1 MLTVDTAKSRR
12 ERIIEGMAIWG
23 SYYRENID
31 IFVEEYLNFDFT
43 LRWFQ
48 ITLLV
53 MMNKARVFLWI
64 AARGMGKSFL
74 IAIFAVCRCILYP
87 GTMVVI
93 TSGTRGQSINIL
105 EKIQTV
111 LMPASANLRNE
122 IDLPNSKFS
131 GQDAKVMFKNTSYI
145 KVVTATDNAR
155 SNRANILIVDE
166 FRMVKKDTIDL
177 VLKKFLTSRRMPPY
191 KALTKEERKA
201 EYAKEPNK
209 SCFLSSA
216 YFKDH
221 WSFVKTVD
229 TWKLMLNND
238 SQSAPVGFMCG
249 FPYELSIKEGLLF
262 PEDIESDMLE
272 SDFSEI
278 KWSMEMEALWF
289 GDDGGAFFDYNSI
302 SKNRHINY
310 AMMPEHQAVLLG
322 NSPKVRIPQ
331 KQNGEKRIL
340 SADIA
345 LMSSKK
351 HSNDATAIFINQM
364 LPTKAGRYVSNIV
377 YCDVCE
383 GLRTDDQALIIR
395 KLFDE
400 FSCDYLVLD
409 ANGLGLGVY
418 DCLARD
424 MVDPDTGEIYPA
436 LSCCNSPDMAARCTV
451 PGADKVIWA
460 VKASAQFN
468 SDCAFLL
475 REAFRSGR
483 IRLLIT
489 EYDAEKLFDDN
500 IKGFSS
506 LSLSEKERVKLPYT
520 HTTLLINELTKLQH
534 EESGGRVRLFE
545 RSGMRKDRYSS
556 LSYNYYVATQLEAKL
571 SKKQNN
577 LTKCDAFVIKA
588 PNYKGKAVSSAY
600 GQRSTPGWY

>member
-1 MLTVDTAKSRR
+1 MTKVDTTKSRR
-12 ERIIEGMAIWG
+12 ERVIEGMAIWG
-23 SYYRENID
+23 SYYRENFD
-31 IFVEEYLNFDFT
+31 IFVVEYLQFDF
-43 LRWFQ
+43 LKWFQ
-48 ITLLV
+48 TMLLV
-53 MMNKARVFLWI
+53 MMNRARVFLWI

-74 IAIFAVCRCILYP
+74 IAIFVVGRCILYP
-87 GTMVVI
+87 GTKVVI
-93 TSGTRGQSINIL
+93 TSGTRGQSINVL
-105 EKIQTV
+105 EKIQTD
-111 LMPASANLRNE
+111 LMPVSPNLRNE
-122 IDLPNSKFS
+122 IDIANSKFS
-131 GQDAKVMFKNTSYI
+131 GQDAKIMFKNSSYI
-145 KVVTATDNAR
+145 KVVTASDNAR

-166 FRMVKKDTIDL
+166 FRMVKKDTIDT

-191 KALTKEERKA
+191 KELTEAERKA

-221 WSFVKTVD
+221 WSFNKMQD
-229 TWKLMLNND
+229 TWDMMLKD
-238 SQSAPVGFMCG
+238 GATDFMCG

-262 PEDIESDMLE
+262 PEDVESDMLE

-310 AMMPEHQAVLLG
+310 AMMPERRAALLG
-322 NSPKVRIPQ
+322 NNQKVRIPP

-377 YCDVCE
+377 YCDVYE

-400 FSCDYLVLD
+400 FSCDHLVLD

-436 LSCCNSPDMAARCTV
+436 LSCCNNPEMASRCTV

-460 VKASAQFN
+460 IKASAQFN

-489 EYDAEKLFDDN
+489 EYDAEKLFEDN
-500 IKGFSS
+500 IKGFNS
-506 LSLSEKERVKLPYT
+506 LSLSEKEQLKLPYT

-556 LSYNYYVATQLEAKL
+556 LSYNYYVATQLESKL
-571 SKKQNN
+571 GKQNYN
-577 LTKCDAFVIKA
+577 RNADDVFTIKA
-588 PNYKGKAVSSAY
+588 PNYNRKAVSGIY
-600 GQRSTPGWY
+600 GRRKTPSWY

>member
-1 MLTVDTAKSRR
+1 MSNTLAKSRR
-12 ERIIEGMAIWG
+12 DRVIEGMAIWG

-31 IFVEEYLNFDFT
+31 VFVVEYLGFYF
-43 LRWFQ
+43 LKWFQ
-48 ITLLV
+48 TILLV
-53 MMNKARVFLWI
+53 MMNRCRVFLWI

-87 GTMVVI
+87 GTKVVI
-93 TSGTRGQSINIL
+93 TSGTRGQSINVL
-105 EKIQTV
+105 EKIQTD
-111 LMPASANLRNE
+111 LMPRSANLRNE
-122 IDLPNSKFS
+122 IDMTKSKFS
-131 GQDAKVMFKNTSYI
+131 GQDAKVMFKNSSYI
-145 KVVTATDNAR
+145 KVVTASDNAR

-166 FRMVKKDTIDL
+166 FRMVNKDTIDT

-191 KALTKEERKA
+191 LELTEDERKA

-221 WSFVKTVD
+221 WSFNKMMD
-229 TWKLMLNND
+229 TWDAMLKGNGTD
-238 SQSAPVGFMCG
+238 FMCG
-249 FPYELSIKEGLLF
+249 FPYELSIQEGLLF
-262 PEDIESDMLE
+262 AEDVEGDMLE
-272 SDFSEI
+272 SDFNEI

-289 GDDGGAFFDYNSI
+289 GDEDGAFFDYNSI
-302 SKNRHINY
+302 SKNRHIKY
-310 AMMPEHQAVLLG
+310 PMMPDQQAAPLG
-322 NSPKVRIPQ
+322 YNQKITIPK

-345 LMSSKK
+345 LMSSRR
-351 HSNDATAIFINQM
+351 HNNDATAIFINQM
-364 LPTKAGRYVSNIV
+364 VPTKAGRYVSNIV

-395 KLFDE
+395 KLYDE

-436 LSCCNSPDMAARCTV
+436 LSCYNNPEMAARCTV

-460 VKASAQFN
+460 IKASAQFN

-489 EYDAEKLFDDN
+489 EYDAKKLFGD
-500 IKGFSS
+500 IKGFNS
-506 LSLSEKERVKLPYT
+506 LSDGEKEKVLLPYT
-520 HTTLLINELTKLQH
+520 HTTLLINELTKLQY
-534 EESGGRVRLFE
+534 EESAGKVRIFE

-556 LSYNYYVATQLEAKL
+556 LSYNYYVASQLESKL
-571 SKKQNN
+571 GRQSYNRN
-577 LTKCDAFVIKA
+577 TDNIFTIKA
-588 PNYKGKAVSSAY
+588 PNYRRRTVSSPY
-600 GQRSTPGWY
+600 GKSTKPSWY